1 MRVPI
6 YERQN
11 SVNQL
16 QGGNVNAIMPAG
28 DGGAE
33 AAGLLK
39 GLSYGI
45 GYNNFGDL
53 FVDIGLWDEGDAN
66 IGAAINNNAN
76 PITATEGKKQAT
88 PEKKKNVKI
97 NARIGEY
104 EGTINE
110 ACQAYGVDPDLIKA
124 LIQQESGG
132 NPNAVSPKGAIGLGQ
147 LMPKTAEKL
156 GVTDPFDPKQN
167 IRGCVKY
174 LWEQLKAFGGSIEKA
189 LWAYNA
195 GPGRVKQGKKPNET
209 KKYIRNI
216 MATYQGL
223 KGMEPNKKAP
233 EAIRTTQ
240 EMSKKE
246 IFKDLDKIFGR

>member
-124 LIQQESGG
+124 LKRAGG
-132 NPNAVSPKGAIGLGQ
+132 IP
-147 LMPKTAEKL
+147 MPYH
-156 GVTDPFDPKQN
+156 Q
-167 IRGCVKY
+167 
-174 LWEQLKAFGGSIEKA
+174 KA
-189 LWAYNA
+189 
-195 GPGRVKQGKKPNET
+195 Q
-209 KKYIRNI
+209 
-216 MATYQGL
+216 
-223 KGMEPNKKAP
+223 
-233 EAIRTTQ
+233 
-240 EMSKKE
+240 
-246 IFKDLDKIFGR
+246 